1 MKAKTI
7 RVQMLGGLG
16 NQMFQA
22 AAGIALA
29 RRLSAR
35 LELDTSRLRIDG
47 ARRFSLAALNVE
59 ADIFTDKHSP
69 FERTFNKITHL
80 TGKLF
85 GSRTPRRPTGWR
97 GPVFTQNN
105 YNYTPDFDQLS
116 GDCYLRGYFQSPKFF
131 AGAED
136 KVRAAFTLER
146 AISKYAHAQAQE
158 IGDGSVA
165 LHVRRGDYLAHS
177 GANAFHGVMQPA
189 YYERALEL
197 LESKFAI
204 QKICIFSDDPDY
216 ARAMFAHNPKA
227 HFVRGETEY
236 DDMYLMSKARAHII
250 ANSTFSWWSAWLDP
264 RPDALVIAPDAWF
277 SEQAMAT
284 HDTSDIYPPG
294 WIRLQT

>member
-47 ARRFSLAALNVE
+47 ARRFSLAALNVD
-59 ADIFTDKHSP
+59 ADIFTDKQSP
-69 FERTFNKITHL
+69 FERTFNKITHQ

-85 GSRTPRRPTGWR
+85 GSRSPRRPTGWR
-97 GPVFTQNN
+97 GPVFTQTN
-105 YNYTPDFDQLS
+105 YNYTPEFQQIS
-116 GDCYLRGYFQSPKFF
+116 EDCYLRGYFQSPKFF

-136 KVRAAFTLER
+136 EVRAAYTLER
-146 AISKYAHAQAQE
+146 AISKYARAQAQE
-158 IGDGSVA
+158 IGEGSVA

-189 YYERALEL
+189 YYERALDL

-204 QKICIFSDDPDY
+204 QKIFVFSDDPDH
-216 ARAMFAHNPKA
+216 ARAMFAHHPKA
-227 HFVRGETEY
+227 HFLRGESEY

-277 SEQAMAT
+277 SEQATAT
-284 HDTSDIYPPG
+284 HDTRDIYPPG